1 MLALLKHH
9 ARLIIV
15 VIILL
20 AATNL
25 FLIHFFPERALY
37 FWVLGAAMIFAA
49 LVIAVFLFLFYA

>member
-9 ARLIIV
+9 ARFIIV

-25 FLIHFFPERALY
+25 FLIHFFPERAIY
-37 FWVLGAAMIFAA
+37 FWGLGAAMIFAA
-49 LVIAVFLFLFYA
+49 LVIAVFLL